1 MERREELLYWI
12 WMAEALGAGSRAGIV
27 LLRKFGTIRKIYK
40 QEPEAT
46 ADWSFLNQKE
56 KAAVGTMLRHK
67 SLNDAD
73 RILERCDELGIRVV
87 HYEEAEYPESLRGI
101 PNAPLLLY
109 YKGNLPLIDKRF
121 TTAVVGTRTMSDY
134 GRKMAYSMGYGLAAG
149 GALVVSGMALG
160 VDSVAMM
167 GALDAGGITVAVLG
181 GGVDIIYPK
190 EHAQVYR
197 RILETGGCIL
207 SEYAPGT
214 EPKGAHFPVRN
225 RIISGLSDAGVVVEG
240 NAKSG
245 SLITARYLIYQGRKL
260 FAVPGQVGLPG
271 SEGPNNLIRDGALPA
286 VTAED
291 ILCEFTYMFPDSV
304 RVDAAHKA
312 YRKLDLDVS
321 SKETMAKSGVGTRN
335 SRNYVGEGT
344 YGGRNRNIPEM
355 PPMPPEPAEGITG
368 VPEWIYAETA
378 KAVSETSAPV
388 RQDAAEA
395 KAAPVQKESILER
408 LRKNLQKQQS
418 AEENGKT
425 KAQEPDSGKKNPP
438 VTMAAGTK
446 NNTEKKKTE
455 KSSQKDTEKTQPAH
469 KIDTDLLDETEMR
482 VYNNMKPNVPMV
494 PDELVACGF
503 TIGQVM
509 AAMTALEMAGVI
521 EAGSGGYFLRT
532 DPDDLL
538 IRLVDDE
545 ELEEKV

>member
-1 MERREELLYWI
+1 MERREELLYWV
-12 WMAEALGAGSRAGIV
+12 WMAEALGAGSRLGIM
-27 LLRKFGTIRKIYK
+27 LLRKFGTVRKIYK
-40 QEPEAT
+40 QEPEA
-46 ADWSFLNQKE
+46 AAGWSFLTSRD
-56 KAAVGTMLRHK
+56 KAAAGDMLRHK
-67 SLNDAD
+67 SLDNAA
-73 RILERCDELGIRVV
+73 RILDRCDELGIRVV
-87 HYEEAEYPESLRGI
+87 HCEEEGYPDSLRSI

-109 YKGNLPLIDKRF
+109 YKGNLPLIDKRC
-121 TTAVVGTRTMSDY
+121 TVAVVGTRTMSDY

-160 VDSVAMM
+160 VDSMAMM
-167 GALDAGGITVAVLG
+167 GALDAGGITVGVLG
-181 GGVDIIYPK
+181 GGVDIVYPK
-190 EHAQVYR
+190 EHTHVYR

-240 NAKSG
+240 NARSG
-245 SLITARYLIYQGRKL
+245 SLITAKYLIYQGRKL

-291 ILCEFTYMFPDSV
+291 ILCEYTYMFPDSI

-312 YRKLDLDVS
+312 YRKLDVDAS
-321 SKETMAKSGVGTRN
+321 SRQTMTKSGVGTRN
-335 SRNYVGEGT
+335 SKNYVGEGT

-355 PPMPPEPAEGITG
+355 PPVPTDPAEDFRQI
-368 VPEWIYAETA
+368 PSWMYAETA
-378 KAVSETSAPV
+378 KAVAESEASGRQTESVPDTKKKEPV
-388 RQDAAEA
+388 QRESVLEQLKRRLQTNSQPEEKTTAEEKKKA
-395 KAAPVQKESILER
+395 SAAPEK
-408 LRKNLQKQQS
+408 
-418 AEENGKT
+418 KT
-425 KAQEPDSGKKNPP
+425 EKKS
-438 VTMAAGTK
+438 
-446 NNTEKKKTE
+446 EKKKTE

-469 KIDTDLLDETEMR
+469 KKDTELLDETEMR
-482 VYNNMKPNVPMV
+482 VYNSMKPNVPMV

-532 DPDDLL
+532 DEDDLPV
-538 IRLVDDE
+538 RLVDDT
-545 ELEEKV
+545 ELEDKI

>member
-304 RVDAAHKA
+304 RVDANIKHTGNWIWMFRPRKPWQSPGWEPETAGIMSAKVHTAGGIGIFRKCRPCLLNLRKGFQGYRNGFMRKPQRPFRKPVHLPDRMRQKPKQHR
-312 YRKLDLDVS
+312 YRKNRFWNGCAKICRS
-321 SKETMAKSGVGTRN
+321 SSRQKKTAKPKH
-335 SRNYVGEGT
+335 
-344 YGGRNRNIPEM
+344 RNRIQER
-355 PPMPPEPAEGITG
+355 
-368 VPEWIYAETA
+368 
-378 KAVSETSAPV
+378 K
-388 RQDAAEA
+388 
-395 KAAPVQKESILER
+395 ILR
-408 LRKNLQKQQS
+408 
-418 AEENGKT
+418 
-425 KAQEPDSGKKNPP
+425 
-438 VTMAAGTK
+438 
-446 NNTEKKKTE
+446 
-455 KSSQKDTEKTQPAH
+455 
-469 KIDTDLLDETEMR
+469 
-482 VYNNMKPNVPMV
+482 
-494 PDELVACGF
+494 
-503 TIGQVM
+503 
-509 AAMTALEMAGVI
+509 
-521 EAGSGGYFLRT
+521 
-532 DPDDLL
+532 
-538 IRLVDDE
+538 
-545 ELEEKV
+545 